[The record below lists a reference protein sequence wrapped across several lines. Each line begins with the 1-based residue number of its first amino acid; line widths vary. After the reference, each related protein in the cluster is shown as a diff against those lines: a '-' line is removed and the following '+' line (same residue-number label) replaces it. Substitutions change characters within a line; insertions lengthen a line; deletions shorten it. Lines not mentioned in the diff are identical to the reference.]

1 MILPHKKEVRKM
13 FNIDWEPFNGM
24 AHRPWLMFFGLIL
37 CIIAWVAVLFLCVFA
52 GYNISSEN

>member
-1 MILPHKKEVRKM
+1 M

-37 CIIAWVAVLFLCVFA
+37 CIIAWVAVLFLCVLA
-52 GYNISSEN
+52 GYNIYKNSPGRHYCRD